1 MGSRAGLQRSRVG
14 RVAVH
19 CFDEASLNRREGFI
33 WICRRENEERETK
46 IRKKIEL
53 MKMYNLAT
61 RSR

>member
-33 WICRRENEERETK
+33 WICRREKWGEGDKNKEKR
-46 IRKKIEL
+46 
-53 MKMYNLAT
+53 
-61 RSR
+61 